1 MKPVTPGFGLDA
13 DAIEQLDSLYRSE
26 RPSLVRMFARNQA
39 SAEDADDL
47 AQEAFLR
54 LAGAQNGASQIAKPI
69 WYLRQISRNLLKDRA
84 KAGYR
89 LVDPTDN
96 VELEQT
102 ILDSDELARLEARDS
117 LRRIEAAMHRLKP
130 RTREIF
136 LAHRLDG
143 MSYGEIAE
151 RTGMS
156 VKGVEK
162 QMSKAIAAL
171 GRAMEQQR

>member
-1 MKPVTPGFGLDA
+1 MRGVGLEA
-13 DAIEQLDSLYRSE
+13 DAIERLDSLYRNE
-26 RPSLVRMFARNQA
+26 RPSLVRMFTRNSA
-39 SAEDADDL
+39 SIDDADDL

-54 LAGAQNGASQIAKPI
+54 LAGAQHGGSRIAKPI
-69 WYLRQISRNLLKDRA
+69 WYLRQIGRNLLKDRA
-84 KAGYR
+84 KAGHR
-89 LVDPTDN
+89 LVDPVDN
-96 VELEQT
+96 AELEQA
-102 ILDSDELARLEARDS
+102 ISDSDELARLEARDS
-117 LRRIEAAMHRLKP
+117 LRRVEAAMHRLKP

-143 MSYGEIAE
+143 MSYVEIAE

-171 GRAMEQQR
+171 GRAMELQK